1 MSNQQQ
7 QQPHFDISSLASNTT
22 IGASV
27 SASSPQLNKAQMAIA
42 EAMALKMHEEE
53 KKKREEK
60 KRKRDNE
67 ELLSKQVRTKLENE
81 RKKLDDSEFINASA
95 NQELYSLFNDLQM
108 ISHDHNISFDTPEL
122 VVVGM
127 QSDGK
132 SSFIESLLGFQFN
145 IVETNIGTRRPL
157 IIQMINN
164 PSKQQPSCRFKKEDY
179 SNSYGGSSSSTTS
192 NNNNNNNNNNS
203 NNNNNNNT
211 NNNNNNNND
220 KQQNI
225 SSSQGGSNNLNE
237 DKWEEYETPV
247 NELTEEIIRRT
258 NERTGRAGDRVSSIP
273 IFLRVEF
280 AHCSNLNIYDTPGFR
295 KGGDERLKYEISE
308 MVKKLIE
315 PKNRIIVCL
324 EQSNVEWANTISRPL
339 VKKIDPDF
347 SRTILVNT
355 KFDNR
360 VKELRNRESAHKY
373 LEGEGIIAQKK
384 PFFISLPLKR
394 NLETHRFKDA
404 MKECFLDDYRKLL
417 EIGFD
422 ENRFG
427 GQIGIYKVKQYVENL
442 LHEKYQQN
450 LLPSMLQLESI
461 CKKTEADI
469 ARVKKELSDNN
480 IVTLKEKVMRF
491 VSNFNGQIE
500 RLLEG
505 SVVGDPDEFGQT
517 LLQEKENCSVQP
529 WPSYNFDFDI
539 QNSNYSLYGGAQY
552 ERLLNEFEYVIHSK
566 EFPETSINEVASA
579 IGVSKSHNS
588 PIYELAATNI
598 FQTKSKKVLLPL
610 IDIVLQRSSYI
621 MKRLFDISVSI
632 LGKDENESSHTV
644 SLYEHFLKELQTQY
658 EQFIQT
664 IESECR
670 ARLKDD
676 FEMFTKIVD
685 WNLLS
690 GLTEIKPYNY
700 LKVSPEET
708 KQRVISIMDC
718 KKLEDEPLSRSRN
731 IDDDTYQKV
740 CMIAGRL
747 FSGIRFFFSKLI
759 RNKLNAFFL
768 DPMFQKLGTFITDY
782 FSKLNDQKY
791 EEMFQLGLKE
801 LENKL
806 HKLEIQ
812 LIDCKKNRDKFKDV
826 YNRMKQ
832 SLNPNNSSNSASNN
846 NNLILK
852 HQQQQ
857 QQSLNGKFNQ
867 ISTPDKN
874 SSAMSPFTSPF
885 AQQSN
890 YHQHHNNYQINQQPL
905 DINND
910 HYFDQN

>member
-1 MSNQQQ
+1 MSHQQQ
-7 QQPHFDISSLASNTT
+7 QAHFDISSNSTLTTNTIAT
-22 IGASV
+22 TTNASV
-27 SASSPQLNKAQMAIA
+27 SSSPQLNKAQMAIA

-81 RKKLDDSEFINASA
+81 RKKLDDSESINAST

-179 SNSYGGSSSSTTS
+179 SNSYGGSSSSTSTTS
-192 NNNNNNNNNNS
+192 GNS
-203 NNNNNNNT
+203 NHNT
-211 NNNNNNNND
+211 D
-220 KQQNI
+220 KQQNV
-225 SSSQGGSNNLNE
+225 SSSQGGGGGSNNLNE

-404 MKECFLDDYRKLL
+404 MKETFLDDYRKLL

-427 GQIGIYKVKQYVENL
+427 GQIGIYKVRQYVENL

-469 ARVKKELSDNN
+469 VRVKKELSDNN

-529 WPSYNFDFDI
+529 WPGYNFDFDI

-552 ERLLNEFEYVIHSK
+552 ERLLNEFEFVIHSK

-644 SLYEHFLKELQTQY
+644 SLYEHFLKELQSQY
-658 EQFIQT
+658 EKFIQT
-664 IESECR
+664 IESECKS
-670 ARLKDD
+670 RLKDD

-768 DPMFQKLGTFITDY
+768 DPMFQKLGSFVTDY

-806 HKLEIQ
+806 HKLEFQ

-832 SLNPNNSSNSASNN
+832 SLNQNQNQNSSSSSNSASSSNN
-846 NNLILK
+846 NVIIK
-852 HQQQQ
+852 H
-857 QQSLNGKFNQ
+857 QQSLNGKF
-867 ISTPDKN
+867 STPDKN
-874 SSAMSPFTSPF
+874 SLTMSPFTSPF
-885 AQQSN
+885 TQSN
-890 YHQHHNNYQINQQPL
+890 YHQHNNNNYQINQQPL

>member
-1 MSNQQQ
+1 MSHQQHIDITGNNTL
-7 QQPHFDISSLASNTT
+7 PSNPSAGISISSS
-22 IGASV
+22 S
-27 SASSPQLNKAQMAIA
+27 SSPQLNKAQMAIA

-67 ELLSKQVRTKLENE
+67 ELLTKQVRTKLENE
-81 RKKLDDSEFINASA
+81 RKKLDDSEFINAST

-164 PSKQQPSCRFKKEDY
+164 ASKQQPSCRFKKEDY
-179 SNSYGGSSSSTTS
+179 SNSYGGSSSTS
-192 NNNNNNNNNNS
+192 SNNNNS
-203 NNNNNNNT
+203 NGG
-211 NNNNNNNND
+211 D
-220 KQQNI
+220 KQQN

-258 NERTGRAGDRVSSIP
+258 NERTGRAGDRVSSVP

-427 GQIGIYKVKQYVENL
+427 GQIGIYKVRQYVENL

-469 ARVKKELSDNN
+469 TRVKKELSDNN

-491 VSNFNGQIE
+491 VSNFNVQIE

-529 WPSYNFDFDI
+529 WPGYGFDFDI
-539 QNSNYSLYGGAQY
+539 QNSTYSLYGGAQY

-664 IESECR
+664 IETECK

-708 KQRVISIMDC
+708 KQRVISIMDS

-768 DPMFQKLGTFITDY
+768 DPMFQKLGSFITDY

-832 SLNPNNSSNSASNN
+832 SLNQNNNLNNNSLSNNSNGNN
-846 NNLILK
+846 NNINNNTNITIK
-852 HQQQQ
+852 QQP
-857 QQSLNGKFNQ
+857 LGKFNQ

-874 SSAMSPFTSPF
+874 SSTMSPFTSPF
-885 AQQSN
+885 QQQSN
-890 YHQHHNNYQINQQPL
+890 YNHHHQHCNSYQINQQPL
-905 DINND
+905 DINDN
-910 HYFDQN
+910 YFDQN